1 MSKKSLDQIVREIQ
15 KIQEQKRSQAL
26 REESMKIEEARKRN
40 EWIRERMRMFENN
53 VLTTSSSSSAGA
65 GAGCLLHGF
74 IVDFVSAGF
83 IERFENEGRPVYVR
97 YGSEGVATPMNPVW
111 CAIWTDGAG
120 LGFGWHISDGD
131 AGVLYFSSDDV
142 TSPDLATSWTA
153 VGVGLPE
160 DPGIGPLQCMDS
172 YTE

>member
-65 GAGCLLHGF
+65 GG
-74 IVDFVSAGF
+74 
-83 IERFENEGRPVYVR
+83 GRTVQR
-97 YGSEGVATPMNPVW
+97 
-111 CAIWTDGAG
+111 
-120 LGFGWHISDGD
+120 
-131 AGVLYFSSDDV
+131 
-142 TSPDLATSWTA
+142 
-153 VGVGLPE
+153 
-160 DPGIGPLQCMDS
+160 IGPGGPGGNGSGSNYYNDHTNTYVNNDYLIHHSVNDFHIKRPDS
-172 YTE
+172 VYLSLIKTKDLDIDSIRDIFHDKIVIGTNRTHNISEIKEIIFIFTEKLD

>member
-65 GAGCLLHGF
+65 GG
-74 IVDFVSAGF
+74 
-83 IERFENEGRPVYVR
+83 GRRPSREDVFQFKN
-97 YGSEGVATPMNPVW
+97 TK
-111 CAIWTDGAG
+111 
-120 LGFGWHISDGD
+120 ISYE
-131 AGVLYFSSDDV
+131 YF
-142 TSPDLATSWTA
+142 
-153 VGVGLPE
+153 
-160 DPGIGPLQCMDS
+160 
-172 YTE
+172 